1 MQHSLRI
8 LLASLAVGVVFS
20 AAVAVTPAH
29 AIRPTINPQAGI
41 TWTNLT
47 STDDLDITDKGRLGY
62 ALGGQARF
70 GGRVYIAPGLFYQR
84 TALEASLIDTVGVG
98 DITDVVGTNAFYIP
112 VHFGINL
119 SPSPGQAGLRL
130 YAGPSVTV
138 VTSVG
143 DNEFGAEKDDYES
156 TIFGGVLGAGVDVS
170 SLTLDLNYEV
180 GLSTVLKADDKA
192 KQNVLRALIGFRY

>member
-8 LLASLAVGVVFS
+8 LLASLTGVVVFS
-20 AAVAVTPAH
+20 AAVAVAPAL
-29 AIRPTINPQAGI
+29 ARPTINPQAGI

-47 STDDLDITDKGRLGY
+47 STDDLDIKDEGRLGY
-62 ALGGQARF
+62 ALGGQVRF
-70 GGRVYIAPGLFYQR
+70 GGRAYIAPGLFYQR

-112 VHFGINL
+112 VHFGISL

-130 YAGPSVTV
+130 YVGPSVTI

-156 TIFGGVLGAGVDVS
+156 TIFGGVLGAGVDIS
-170 SLTLDLNYEV
+170 SLTLDLNYEI
-180 GLSTVLKADDKA
+180 GLSTVLKADDNA